1 MNRLAKK
8 VVLVVNTASRCGYTP
23 QFKELEAL
31 YNKYK
36 DDGLVIV
43 GFPSNDFRQE
53 YSDESRVADIC
64 YVNYGVTFPMV
75 STSSVKGSSANEF
88 FKRLSGATGKEPSW
102 NFNKYLV
109 SSDGAA
115 VTHFAS
121 SAKPVGGDSGSSNP
135 KVVIASRSI
144 RELFRSPALHDDSQ
158 LLQPHRSDQRLTN
171 PNLALAV
178 EIIRQRT

>member
-1 MNRLAKK
+1 MIKRVVAAAVLSFMFFGCPASCPDILDFETNKLRSSDIINFCESFSEK

-64 YVNYGVTFPMV
+64 YVNYGVIPNGV
-75 STSSVKGSSANEF
+75 HQLKWKGSSANEF

-102 NFNKYLV
+102 NFNQYLV

-121 SAKPVGGDSGSSNP
+121 SAKPVGG
-135 KVVIASRSI
+135 
-144 RELFRSPALHDDSQ
+144 ALEAAIQ
-158 LLQPHRSDQRLTN
+158 KLL
-171 PNLALAV
+171 
-178 EIIRQRT
+178 